1 MKKTVLLALFLIV
14 SLFSGIPAEADNS
27 NDLVQTADQ
36 SWATWRDVM
45 PGERVLCRSAV
56 SARKDGDV
64 FCGVLTRGLTFERV
78 IQVLR
83 DGERVNAALYTVV
96 TERQEQA
103 AAFTL
108 HISAAAAGA
117 PLIVEYELF
126 VNDAAER
133 ENRFT
138 LVREGDSP
146 SDGGALRLNRLTLFR
161 GVQVPES
168 GQVNPVAGSCLC
180 LCRDKAG
187 LDRIAFRQRGEN
199 MYLACAAEDCGH
211 ARHLFVMK
219 TPRNGLIT
227 LEGVPQGTY
236 YLRETRPAD
245 GEEASPEPREITVT
259 EDGRIFCDGTEQL
272 NGMASLLHRGKTSGV
287 SHRFNLLEFYR
298 RGIRVMTVILCV
310 LVGSRRYSVCV

>member
-1 MKKTVLLALFLIV
+1 MKKTVLLAIFLIV
-14 SLFSGIPAEADNS
+14 SLFSGMSAEADSS
-27 NDLVQTADQ
+27 NDLAQTADR
-36 SWATWRDVM
+36 SWARERDVM

-56 SARKDGDV
+56 TARESGDV
-64 FCGVLTRGLTFERV
+64 FYGILTEGLAFERV
-78 IQVLR
+78 TQVLR
-83 DGERVNAALYTVV
+83 GGERVNAALYTVV
-96 TERQEQA
+96 IKRQGRD

-117 PLIVEYELF
+117 PLVIEYELR
-126 VNDAAER
+126 VNDAAEA
-133 ENRFT
+133 ESRFT
-138 LVREGDSP
+138 LVREGDNP
-146 SDGGALRLNRLTLFR
+146 GEGGCLRLNRLTLFR

-180 LCRDKAG
+180 LSRDRAG
-187 LDRIAFRQRGEN
+187 LDRVAFRQRGED
-199 MYLACAAEDCGH
+199 MYLACTAEECGH

-259 EDGRIFCDGTEQL
+259 ADGRIFCDGAEQPD
-272 NGMASLLHRGKTSGV
+272 GVASLLHRGKTSGA
-287 SHRFNLLEFYR
+287 SRRFSLLEFYR

-310 LVGSRRYSVCV
+310 LVGSRRYSA